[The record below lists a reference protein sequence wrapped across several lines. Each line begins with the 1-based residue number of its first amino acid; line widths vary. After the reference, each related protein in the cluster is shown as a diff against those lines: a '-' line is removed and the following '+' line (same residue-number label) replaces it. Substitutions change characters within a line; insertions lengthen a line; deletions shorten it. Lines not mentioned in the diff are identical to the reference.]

1 MHAHLQWRSC
11 LHAHTR
17 IHVFPPN
24 HKGRARA
31 KFQFRPQG
39 AGELAM
45 EKEDELEV
53 EKDEGDWLLCRSMR
67 GEGMVP
73 ANHTKPFVE

>member
-1 MHAHLQWRSC
+1 
-11 LHAHTR
+11 
-17 IHVFPPN
+17 
-24 HKGRARA
+24 
-31 KFQFRPQG
+31 
-39 AGELAM
+39 M